1 MSLHRFSSDKEI
13 ERSLK
18 EWGRKQEAPII
29 LRQKILNRAGSRV
42 AERRGPVK
50 FMARLN
56 GFVNVFVFPRQQNDL
71 AGFLFMRA
79 ARQRFENELH
89 ELRLVS

>member
-18 EWGRKQEAPII
+18 DWGQRQEAPAFI
-29 LRQKILNRAGSRV
+29 RQRILNQAGADV
-42 AERRGPVK
+42 AERRGIEK

-56 GFVNVFVFPRQQNDL
+56 GFVNVYVLPKQQKDI
-71 AGFLFMRA
+71 ASFLFMRA
-79 ARQRFENELH
+79 ARQSFENEIH